1 MKPFKLLGAIL
12 LIAGTTIG
20 AGMLALPVIL
30 SFAGFFPSL
39 LLFLV
44 VWLVMLASAWFLLDV
59 NLALP
64 GEANFISM
72 AERSLGKIGKW
83 LTWLFYLLLLYSL
96 TAAYIAASA
105 PLFGHAIS
113 FATGKA
119 VPNALSY
126 FILPVL
132 FAGFV
137 YLGTKG
143 VDLINRFLMVGLIIA
158 YGMLVM
164 FMPPYIQPAFLL
176 HSDFPQLKLAITVL
190 FTSFGYHIV
199 IPSLTTY
206 LEHNKKHLRI
216 AILAGSLIPLVVYIV
231 WQLMVLG
238 SVPLEV
244 LKTAWEKGESATVP
258 LAAVLKNPAISMA
271 APFFSFFAIVTS
283 FLGVALSLSD
293 FLTDGLKLKKTW
305 EGKWIAIA
313 ATFAPPLVFVFTYQ
327 KGFYLAL
334 THAGTIV
341 AILLGIIPALMAR
354 TLKHHHLYKTI
365 WGKTLIF
372 LVLILCCAVIVFD
385 FIPN

>member
-1 MKPFKLLGAIL
+1 MKAFKLLGAIL

-20 AGMLALPVIL
+20 AGMLALPTIL
-30 SFAGFFPSL
+30 SLAGFFPSL

-44 VWLVMLASAWFLLDV
+44 VWLMMLASAWFLLDV

-105 PLFGHAIS
+105 PLFGQAIS
-113 FATGKA
+113 FVTGWSMPY
-119 VPNALSY
+119 VLSY
-126 FILPVL
+126 FILPIL

-143 VDLINRFLMVGLIIA
+143 VDLINRFLMIGLIIA
-158 YGMLVM
+158 YGLLVM
-164 FMPPYIQPAFLL
+164 FVPPYIQPKLL
-176 HSDFPQLKLAITVL
+176 FHSDFPQLKLAVTVL

-206 LEHNKKHLRI
+206 LEHDKKSLRI
-216 AILAGSLIPLVVYIV
+216 AILAGSLIPLVVYII
-231 WQLMVLG
+231 WQLIVLG
-238 SVPLEV
+238 SVPLEA
-244 LKTAWEKGESATVP
+244 LQKAWERGEAATVP
-258 LAAVLKNPAISMA
+258 LAQVLKNPAISLA

-293 FLTDGLKLKKTW
+293 FLTDGLRLKKTW
-305 EGKWIAIA
+305 EGKWIAIG

-327 KGFYLAL
+327 RGFYLAL
-334 THAGTIV
+334 EHAGTIV

-354 TLKHHHLYKTI
+354 TLKHHHLYKTV

-372 LVLILCCAVIVFD
+372 CVIVLCCAVIVFD
-385 FIPN
+385 FIPR